1 MERLKVLYYDSFT
14 THDSIGVKRKLRFR
28 SFNGYLKEEER
39 NVRPAEHQEIL
50 ELLKQCTNCRDQLL
64 IMLLAE
70 TGYRIGEI
78 LGVDYTRDIDYER
91 HTIRVFFRDDNEN
104 KARAKNAAYRR
115 SKVSDATFQFLLF
128 YLSKYREFLQ
138 HQQML
143 FVNIEGET
151 KERHCRWTQFTGC
164 WSGWRKDRHPYDAPY
179 AAEILRK
186 YEAGC
191 WMAAGN
197 DQ

>member
-14 THDSIGVKRKLRFR
+14 TPDSIGVKRKLRFR
-28 SFNGYLKEEER
+28 SFHGYLKEEER
-39 NVRPAEHQEIL
+39 NVRPAEHHEIL

-104 KARAKNAAYRR
+104 KARAKNALERMEKKTGIHTTPHMLRRYFGNMRRDAGWPLEMISEAYGH
-115 SKVSDATFQFLLF
+115 KHIDTTIKYLNIVDDQLIEASDQYYAKHSVLYDVEKLL
-128 YLSKYREFLQ
+128 
-138 HQQML
+138 
-143 FVNIEGET
+143 
-151 KERHCRWTQFTGC
+151 
-164 WSGWRKDRHPYDAPY
+164 
-179 AAEILRK
+179 
-186 YEAGC
+186 
-191 WMAAGN
+191 
-197 DQ
+197 

>member
-39 NVRPAEHQEIL
+39 NVRPAEHNEIL

-78 LGVDYTRDIDYER
+78 LGVVIPGILIMSE
-91 HTIRVFFRDDNEN
+91 HTIQSIFRDDM
-104 KARAKNAAYRR
+104 R
-115 SKVSDATFQFLLF
+115 TGQ
-128 YLSKYREFLQ
+128 
-138 HQQML
+138 
-143 FVNIEGET
+143 G
-151 KERHCRWTQFTGC
+151 KECQLTEQ
-164 WSGWRKDRHPYDAPY
+164 
-179 AAEILRK
+179 L
-186 YEAGC
+186 
-191 WMAAGN
+191 

>member
-1 MERLKVLYYDSFT
+1 MK
-14 THDSIGVKRKLRFR
+14 
-28 SFNGYLKEEER
+28 
-39 NVRPAEHQEIL
+39 
-50 ELLKQCTNCRDQLL
+50 
-64 IMLLAE
+64 
-70 TGYRIGEI
+70 
-78 LGVDYTRDIDYER
+78 
-91 HTIRVFFRDDNEN
+91 N

-151 KERHCRWTQFTGC
+151 KGKALQVDSVYRMLERMEKKTGT
-164 WSGWRKDRHPYDAPY
+164 YDAPY
-179 AAEILRK
+179 VAEILRK

-191 WMAAGN
+191 RMAAGN
-197 DQ
+197 DQRSVWTISTSTQPSNI